1 MKRSEAEHNRH
12 LPPPQ
17 RQSLTRLVDRVPLLP
32 RPHFPGWTGHPVPV
46 AFGEVSKLCD
56 VEQGRAVRNPEPVPV
71 LGPWPVTIE
80 PTPDSHRLPSGRS
93 IEALLA
99 ELDPASRRV
108 FGLVC
113 DLVFELV
120 LPAHEVDRGL
130 HGSDPAQLASGFASN
145 DQGSSLVGFR
155 HVSRDG

>member
-1 MKRSEAEHNRH
+1 MTRSEAKHNR
-12 LPPPQ
+12 LIPPPK
-17 RQSLTRLVDRVPLLP
+17 RVLLSGPVHGLPLVSGSPLP
-32 RPHFPGWTGHPVPV
+32 VSAGHPVPV

-120 LPAHEVDRGL
+120 LPAHEVDRRL
-130 HGSDPAQLASGFASN
+130 HGSYPAELPSGLASN
-145 DQGSSLVGFR
+145 DQGTSLVGFR
-155 HVSRDG
+155 HVPRDW